1 MLYVDFLNIFLE
13 DLVGSIGYNEIR
25 CGFAFIDTGLFESA
39 EMARTCGSAACVK
52 LLPDIEGV
60 NQFNFRTDNRR
71 QGSSW
76 SAGLFRCAAKVSTDD
91 IDPRSKKFRVCRI
104 AVCVIKVT
112 ICVAEVTDRK
122 IFDFGVNWL

>member
-52 LLPDIEGV
+52 LLPDIV
-60 NQFNFRTDNRR
+60 VIHLFNFRTDDSGQDSPSRES
-71 QGSSW
+71 QQLS
-76 SAGLFRCAAKVSTDD
+76 LFRWIVRQKS
-91 IDPRSKKFRVCRI
+91 
-104 AVCVIKVT
+104 
-112 ICVAEVTDRK
+112 
-122 IFDFGVNWL
+122 